1 MIMGGYW
8 AYVWPAYSIATMVLL
23 GLLLV
28 VLGRLSRN
36 RKMLKSLEVRH
47 PQQSKDEPQI
57 VEKENRC

>member
-28 VLGRLSRN
+28 VLRQLFRN
-36 RKMLKSLEVRH
+36 RKVLNSLVVRVL
-47 PQQSKDEPQI
+47 QQSKNEPPI
-57 VEKENRC
+57 VEKGNRC